1 MAYARSRSYRSRAR
15 RPTRTFKRGGVY
27 KPRRRSYTG
36 RKRTYRKKTSM
47 SKRILNASSVKK
59 RDGMLPLSN
68 TLAAQTT
75 YAAGGQ
81 TINGGTSIEACFIF
95 SPTMRRL
102 SNQSQQSTAART
114 ATSCYQVGYS
124 EQVEFQIPDNLPWQ
138 WRRVCFTF
146 KGLPAYLIS
155 PDSTYGGIN
164 GGGGTGGTP
173 TNNWTYY
180 SGSDAVSRV
189 INQIP
194 NGAQR
199 VQLYQVM
206 FKGVQAVDW
215 IDPLTAPLD
224 TTRITVKSDRT
235 LTLTSG
241 NDGGVI
247 RKHNKWYPMRKNLV
261 FDDDENG
268 SSMIQSPFSVNS
280 KPGMGDYIIVD
291 IFRPRTGSTNTN
303 SLIFAP
309 QGTMYW
315 HER

>member
-1 MAYARSRSYRSRAR
+1 
-15 RPTRTFKRGGVY
+15 VY
-27 KPRRRSYTG
+27 KPRRRLYTG

-47 SKRILNASSVKK
+47 SRRILNASSVKK

-68 TLAAQTT
+68 TPTAQTT

-81 TINGGTSIEACFIF
+81 TMLGNPNVENTFIF

-102 SNQSQQSTAART
+102 SGNPKQYTASRT
-114 ATSCYQVGYS
+114 ATTCYEVGYS
-124 EQVEFQIPDNLPWQ
+124 EQIEFQIPDNCPWQ
-138 WRRVCFTF
+138 WRRICFTF
-146 KGLPAYLIS
+146 KGLPAFLVS
-155 PDSTYGGIN
+155 PDSTFGGVNGN
-164 GGGGTGGTP
+164 GGSGGTP

-194 NGAQR
+194 AGAAR
-199 VQLYQVM
+199 AQLYQVM

-224 TTRITVKSDRT
+224 TTRITVRGDTTKT
-235 LTLTSG
+235 LTTG
-241 NDGGVI
+241 NDGGMI
-247 RKHNKWYPMRKNLV
+247 RKYNRWYPMRKNIV

-268 SSMIQSPFSVNS
+268 SSMVQSPYSVSS

-291 IFRPRTGSTNTN
+291 IFRSRVQSTTTNTL
-303 SLIFAP
+303 SFTP

-315 HER
+315 HEK